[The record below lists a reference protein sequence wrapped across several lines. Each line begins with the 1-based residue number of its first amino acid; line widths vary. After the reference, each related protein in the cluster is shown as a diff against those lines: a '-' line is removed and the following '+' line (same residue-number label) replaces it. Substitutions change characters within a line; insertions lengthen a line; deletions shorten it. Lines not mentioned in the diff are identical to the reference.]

1 MLIVENISKSYQT
14 DSQVTALKNVSF
26 KAEKG
31 DFVSITGSSGSGKS
45 TLLSVIGGMMHPE
58 SGSVTLD
65 SEKLYEKSNDD
76 IATLR
81 ADKIGF
87 IFQQFHLIPYLS
99 VEENILAPTITKKCD
114 NSVQKATELM
124 KRLGI
129 YERRNHKPEQLS
141 TGEQQRTA
149 LARALITSPKLLL
162 ADEPTGNL
170 DDENSEI
177 VLNELANFSKSQ
189 GTVIM
194 VTHDKQAAAKAN
206 KHFKMKEGALNE

>member
-1 MLIVENISKSYQT
+1 M
-14 DSQVTALKNVSF
+14 
-26 KAEKG
+26 
-31 DFVSITGSSGSGKS
+31 
-45 TLLSVIGGMMHPE
+45 
-58 SGSVTLD
+58 
-65 SEKLYEKSNDD
+65 
-76 IATLR
+76 
-81 ADKIGF
+81 
-87 IFQQFHLIPYLS
+87 
-99 VEENILAPTITKKCD
+99 APTITKKCD
-114 NSVQKATELM
+114 KAVQKATELM

-170 DDENSEI
+170 DEENSEI
-177 VLNELANFSKSQ
+177 VLNELANFSKTQ